1 MPTIDV
7 RDANSVIQTVGKYIP
22 GRAVATDSA
31 PVVLASAAPV
41 NRSGTIIT
49 GGSAQQLM
57 ASNAVRGGWCLQ
69 NLSTADL
76 WVSDVGA
83 AALGTGFRVGPGVL
97 HESQP
102 GGAAVGVLSVFGIT
116 TGQAF
121 TAREF

>member
-1 MPTIDV
+1 MPVIDIK
-7 RDANSVIQTVGKYIP
+7 DANGITRTVGIYVP
-22 GRAVATDSA
+22 GRAGAIDSA

-41 NRSGTIIT
+41 SRSNTIT
-49 GGSAQQLM
+49 AGGSAQDLM
-57 ASNAVRGGWCLQ
+57 VANPIRGGWSVQ

-76 WVSDVGA
+76 WVNDVGA
-83 AALGTGFRVGPGVL
+83 AAVGVGFRVGPGVL

-102 GGAAVGVLSVFGIT
+102 NGAAVGALSIFGAT